1 MTPVLRDLHWLPVRQ
16 RTTFKTA
23 VLKMFKCLH
32 DMAPHYLQTYC
43 KPVSAC
49 TDRRHLRSVQSG
61 RLTVQRTST
70 NYDDRVR
77 GTLPAELRSLD
88 TLDTSRHKLTLA
100 DPGLPFRGGQ
110 PLPLPLLSPYPPI
123 PLPFPPFLFPSLFLP
138 SSFPPPNPA
147 RGSGAAL

>member
-100 DPGLPFRGGQ
+100 DPGLPFRGGN
-110 PLPLPLLSPYPPI
+110 PYPFPSS
-123 PLPFPPFLFPSLFLP
+123 PPTLPFPSLSPPFLFPSLFLP